1 LWKIVPQG
9 NSTYK
14 IKVIDED
21 KLYGVE
27 ANSALYANSYIAVSE
42 GKTTVD
48 PLVDKSTAGY
58 ENAGDEWKF
67 VTPAVYEAFHAKK
80 QLSLKRSVSRRR
92 LRRMKLD
99 LRIMGNMPVSIII
112 LPLRWKK

>member
-1 LWKIVPQG
+1 MAPKHDECADQRGYHELFINTGGTEIYVDHNKTGHILWKIVPQG

-48 PLVDKSTAGY
+48 PLVDKVRP
-58 ENAGDEWKF
+58 D
-67 VTPAVYEAFHAKK
+67 
-80 QLSLKRSVSRRR
+80 
-92 LRRMKLD
+92 MK
-99 LRIMGNMPVSIII
+99 MPVTNGSS
-112 LPLRWKK
+112 

>member
-1 LWKIVPQG
+1 MWKIVPQG

-80 QLSLKRSVSRRR
+80 QLQEQLMEIPCQSRPHQR
-92 LRRMKLD
+92 LVNTMA
-99 LRIMGNMPVSIII
+99 RIDATGIA
-112 LPLRWKK
+112 